1 MPRSEGVPRGT
12 PGPGVVER
20 GLADYAGLVREW
32 AARVDLVAPG
42 DLDRFESRHI
52 ADSLRLLR
60 LLRSLPPGPAVD
72 VGSGA
77 GLPGV
82 PLAIADPSR
91 PWRLLEP
98 RRMRL
103 AFLEEVVRALALD
116 CEVVA
121 LTAERAAEDPRLRRA
136 HVLAVARALAPPAAA
151 FRLLGPLVAPGGVAA
166 VFVGARELPPG
177 AEEWAQGVAIMRAGG
192 ESDQGGG
199 A

>member
-1 MPRSEGVPRGT
+1 
-12 PGPGVVER
+12 
-20 GLADYAGLVREW
+20 VREW
-32 AARVDLVAPG
+32 APRLDLVAPG

-52 ADSLRLLR
+52 ADSLRLLG
-60 LLRSLPPGPAVD
+60 LVRSLPPGPAAD

-98 RRMRL
+98 RRRRM
-103 AFLEEVVRALALD
+103 AFLEEVVRSLALD

-121 LTAERAAEDPRLRRA
+121 LSAERAAEDPRLRRA
-136 HVLAVARALAPPAAA
+136 HVLAVVRAVAPPAAA
-151 FRLLGPLVAPGGVAA
+151 FPLLAPLVAPGGVAA
-166 VFVGARELPPG
+166 VFVGGGELPPG

-192 ESDQGGG
+192 EGDQGGG